1 MNVMSDKRASA
12 RVRVNMPGRIVVA
25 SLDEARDCLI
35 RDLSARG
42 ANLEV
47 RDWAE
52 VPLEFY
58 LLFRGRPNPA
68 RVRRTC
74 QRRWQVGDVVGVRFI
89 DAAVDVAVRDSLSD
103 DTEFYA
109 RLTGLPLKI

>member
-1 MNVMSDKRASA
+1 MNVMDDKTASA
-12 RVRVNMPGRIVVA
+12 RARVNMPGRILVA
-25 SLDEARDCLI
+25 GLDETRDCLI
-35 RDLSARG
+35 RDLSAHG

-52 VPLEFY
+52 VPREFY
-58 LLFRGRPNPA
+58 LLFPGRANRAGVRG
-68 RVRRTC
+68 TC

-89 DAAVDVAVRDSLSD
+89 DAAVDIAVRNTLSD
-103 DTEFYA
+103 DTDLYA

>member
-1 MNVMSDKRASA
+1 MTVLSDKRVSA

-25 SLDEARDCLI
+25 SLDAARDCVI
-35 RDLSARG
+35 RDLSVHG

-47 RDWAE
+47 HDWAE

-58 LLFRGRPNPA
+58 LLFRSRTNPA

-89 DAAVDVAVRDSLSD
+89 DAAVDVAVRNTLAD
-103 DTEFYA
+103 DTDLYA

>member
-1 MNVMSDKRASA
+1 MSVMHDEKGSA

-25 SLDEARDCLI
+25 SLDAARDCVI
-35 RDLSARG
+35 RDLSAHG

-47 RDWAE
+47 CDWAE

-58 LLFRGRPNPA
+58 LLFRAQANPA
-68 RVRRTC
+68 GVRRTC

-89 DAAVDVAVRDSLSD
+89 DAAVDVAVRNTLAD
-103 DTEFYA
+103 DTELYA